1 MELGIAIAAAGML
14 VVALAAALGPR
25 FKIPAPL
32 ILVVVGIGISFL
44 PFVPNV
50 SVSPELVLAGI
61 LPPLLYSASVSLPA
75 MDLRRE
81 FGAVSMLSVAL
92 VVVSSLVLGWL
103 FTLLIP
109 GLGFGWGVA
118 LGAVIS
124 PTDAVAT
131 SIVKQS
137 NVSHRITAI
146 LEGESLLN
154 DASALVILRAAIA
167 GAGASVSIW
176 GVAGEFL
183 WAVLIAVLLGV
194 VVGRLALWLRSRVT
208 ESTVNTVISFTVP
221 FAASLPAEALHGS
234 GLVAAVAAGL
244 VVGRRGPRVLG
255 PQHRRSDEE
264 NWAAISLVLEG
275 AVFLLMG
282 LEIAGIVN
290 EAGGGSVAV
299 HALGLAAVAL
309 LAVVLIR
316 TAVVAPLLGWLHFTA
331 TRSRAARG
339 RMEKMRDDFEAGAA
353 VPGHGHQNSPNKP
366 VDRERFN
373 KRIQQVLAGIDYLA
387 ASPLGPREGSVVVWA
402 GMRGAVT
409 VAAAQTIPEIAAGG
423 PEQRSLMVLIAFG
436 VAALSLLIQGGTLP
450 ALIRWLKPRED
461 DPQGLLD
468 ERVKVLQLVRDSEA
482 SVSDVPDEWTKEHR
496 MRQLKASRSALL
508 DARDLGIYD
517 SGILGGALA
526 AIDAEEITL
535 DLQGG
540 PKG

>member
-353 VPGHGHQNSPNKP
+353 VPGHGHQNSPNRP